1 MSVNIKLRDNEAGYV
16 LAFVLIIVLMVGI
29 VVVPLLLFMSTGIMS
44 SERHEEWTSEYY
56 AADAGIEDA
65 AHKIIYDYEY
75 LPSYD
80 SPLEYT
86 ITDVNGCN
94 VTVVME
100 AVWILEDL
108 ETPSAEQGK
117 VLDERLTTIGRI
129 TELEGDTGT
138 YWIEM
143 TYDGSLEEDL
153 MVDKVGAWLPAG
165 FAYIPD
171 SNSGITS
178 HTDVPDN
185 PAQSDFRGGTAL
197 EWEFTTPVKFEDL
210 PPLGG
215 GGGTAE
221 FPIKRVLYFEFTPA
235 VEPNSAFSWMRTT
248 VDELHLSWD
257 SASGLYRVT
266 STAVDQHTGE
276 DITLEAYMG
285 GSQFYETMG
294 ESYGDYRAIGQ
305 SLMEDTD
312 NNHYRETLLYHIA
325 DVSAEITDIP
335 AGATIELAYLY
346 WSAWRRYPTNISGY
360 SEEQLADLADEI
372 DEARFGTKQTG
383 GLWVED
389 WEDAD
394 RTQISS
400 SEYSGWSFSC
410 RADITD
416 LVAGLDN
423 PNAQYK
429 VERIE
434 GIDDRNGMWYGE
446 YEGYEWATDD
456 ELSYAGWSLVI
467 VYSHPAEN
475 ANQLYLYDDFLHMD
489 QYTTQVF
496 PMEGFLV
503 PELGPEDEGGRLTY
517 FVGEGDEHYGDQQK
531 WSWWPW
537 HPSSDD
543 IDSARL
549 DGNYLS
555 DEFNPQYNVMNGMSS
570 GLDGEFID
578 GLDIDTFDI
587 TDFVVQGL
595 YEAELELGTGF
606 DIWNLIYVIISFRT
620 EPGTNPTTLP
630 VGILTYTYH

>member
-16 LAFVLIIVLMVGI
+16 LAFVLILVLMVGI
-29 VVVPLLLFMSTGIMS
+29 VIVPLLLFMSSGIMS

-65 AHKIIYDYEY
+65 AHKILYDYEY
-75 LPSYD
+75 LPSYVT
-80 SPLEYT
+80 PLEYT
-86 ITDVNGCN
+86 ITDINGCN

-100 AVWILEDL
+100 KVWILKDL
-108 ETPSAEQGK
+108 EEPSTQQGK
-117 VLDERLTTIGRI
+117 NLNDALMTIGQI
-129 TELEGDTGT
+129 TELEGGTGT

-143 TYDGSLEEDL
+143 TYDDSLVQDL

-165 FAYIPD
+165 FAYVTG
-171 SNSGITS
+171 SSTGITS
-178 HTDVPDN
+178 AAEVPDN
-185 PAQSDFRGGTAL
+185 PTQTPFRGGTAL

-235 VEPNSAFSWMRTT
+235 VEPNGAFCWMRTT
-248 VDELHLSWD
+248 ADDPYLSWD
-257 SASGLYRVT
+257 SASGLYKVT
-266 STAVDQHTGE
+266 STAVNQETGE

-305 SLMEDTD
+305 SLMEDT
-312 NNHYRETLLYHIA
+312 NNPPDHYRETLLYHFT

-346 WSAWRRYPTNISGY
+346 WSAWRRSPNDIRSY
-360 SEEQLADLADEI
+360 SEGQLADLADEI
-372 DEARFGTKQTG
+372 DEARFGTEQSDEI
-383 GLWVED
+383 WVNQ
-389 WEDAD
+389 WVSAD

-410 RADITD
+410 RADVTD
-416 LVAGLDN
+416 LIGALDE

-429 VERIE
+429 VERIAH
-434 GIDDRNGMWYGE
+434 IDDRNGMWYE
-446 YEGYEWATDD
+446 HYEDDYYWATDH

-467 VYSHPAEN
+467 VYSHPDEN

-489 QYTTQVF
+489 QYTTQIF
-496 PMEGFLV
+496 PIKGFLV
-503 PELGPEDEGGRLTY
+503 PELGTEDEGGRLTY
-517 FVGEGDEHYGDQQK
+517 FVGEGDEHYGDKQRRPR
-531 WSWWPW
+531 WR
-537 HPSSDD
+537 D

-549 DGNYLS
+549 DGKYYLS
-555 DEFNPQYNVMNGMSS
+555 DADNPKYNVMNGISS
-570 GLDGEFID
+570 GLYGEEID

-587 TDFVVQGL
+587 TDYVVQGQN
-595 YEAELELGTGF
+595 EAELELRTGY

-630 VGILTYTYH
+630 VGILTYTYQ